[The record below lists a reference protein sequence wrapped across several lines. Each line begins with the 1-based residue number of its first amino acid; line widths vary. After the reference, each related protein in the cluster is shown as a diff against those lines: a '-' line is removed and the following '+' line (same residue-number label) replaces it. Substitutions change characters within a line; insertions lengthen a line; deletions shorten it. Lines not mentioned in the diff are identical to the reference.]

1 MCRGG
6 TIMIAISQADMNE
19 LIEAKLVK
27 ESNRYIQRWP
37 DEKISLENARWGPI
51 IKFGKKIVR
60 IPKKA
65 DDTKYVAEE
74 LKDMPL
80 EEVKKIIEKEIP
92 GAFEKKKAVRK
103 KAAPKKKKKE

>member
-1 MCRGG
+1 M
-6 TIMIAISQADMNE
+6 
-19 LIEAKLVK
+19 
-27 ESNRYIQRWP
+27 
-37 DEKISLENARWGPI
+37 ENARWGPI

-65 DDTKYVAEE
+65 DDTKYTAEE

-92 GAFEKKKAVRK
+92 GAFEKKKAVKK